1 MLFPEIR
8 TVAAVKALG
17 MSVEMSL
24 LNPQT
29 TALFQ
34 SFMPRLKELPHAL
47 GSEVYSLQE
56 YPEGYFN
63 RFDPQQTFKKW
74 ALVAITPSTHLPNG
88 METYE
93 IPGGQYAVFLQK
105 GMDTVIFNEIYSQ
118 WLPQSPYEL
127 DDRPHFEILGPKYK
141 HNSPDS
147 EEEIWIPI
155 VPKS

>member
-1 MLFPEIR
+1 
-8 TVAAVKALG
+8 

-24 LNPQT
+24 LDPQT
-29 TALFQ
+29 TPLFQ
-34 SFMPRLKELPHAL
+34 AFMPRLKELPYAL
-47 GSEVYSLQE
+47 GTEVYSLQE

-63 RFDPQQTFKKW
+63 SFNPQQIFKKW
-74 ALVAITPSTHLPNG
+74 ALVAITPTTHLPAG
-88 METYE
+88 MEPFE
-93 IPGGQYAVFLQK
+93 IPGGTYAVFFQK

-118 WLPQSPYEL
+118 WLPQSSYEL
-127 DDRPHFEILGPKYK
+127 DARPHFEILGPKYK